1 MSENKCVVMCL
12 ACMALWKVWMH
23 RSFAGLSI
31 IGVFALLLS
40 GCVSSTLDI
49 DSKSTQAIPAKVKGE
64 MAKKQM
70 RADGAVLVRIFKQES
85 ELEVW
90 KRTPTGRFAL
100 LKTYPIC
107 RWSGDLGPKKKTGDR
122 RAPEGFYMVNASQL
136 NPKSRYYLSFNL
148 GFPNRLDAAYGYTGD
163 ALMVHG
169 ACSSQGCYAMTD
181 EAMAEIYPVVRDALK
196 GGQPG
201 FQVQAFP
208 FRMTP
213 QNMAANQSHPDFAF
227 WKNIKEGY
235 DIFEVTKRQPQVSY
249 CGGKY
254 VFNTQFEDGDPTN
267 PLAACPAAVK
277 TVDPL
282 VASRSTA
289 DEQAF
294 SAALATSSVM
304 SMQAYADGGMH
315 PSFRKLLKSKG
326 PEALAKQTSSTEVP
340 ISKPDAALADPY
352 QN

>member
-1 MSENKCVVMCL
+1 VSAWLDCL
-12 ACMALWKVWMH
+12 EMYM
-23 RSFAGLSI
+23 RRGLAKI
-31 IGVFALLLS
+31 LVLGTLS
-40 GCVSSTLDI
+40 AMLGGCVASTLELDQ
-49 DSKSTQAIPAKVKGE
+49 KATQSISPRLKGE

-85 ELEVW
+85 ELEIW
-90 KRTPTGRFAL
+90 KRTPSGKFAL

-122 RAPEGFYMVNASQL
+122 RAPEGFYTVNARQL
-136 NPKSRYYLSFNL
+136 NPKSRYYLSFDI
-148 GFPNRLDAAYGYTGD
+148 GFPNRLDAALGYTGD

-213 QNMAANQSHPDFAF
+213 KNMASHKNHPDFAY
-227 WKNIKEGY
+227 WQNIKEGY

-254 VFNTQFEDGDPTN
+254 VFNTEFVDGEPSDPR
-267 PLAACPAAVK
+267 AACPAAVK
-277 TVDPL
+277 KMDPL
-282 VASRSTA
+282 VASRISSDEKLFA
-289 DEQAF
+289 DT
-294 SAALATSSVM
+294 LATGGVM
-304 SMQAYADGGMH
+304 SMQSYSDGGMH
-315 PSFRKLLKSKG
+315 PSFRKILLKKG
-326 PEALAKQTSSTEVP
+326 AQAMAKETSLTKVP
-340 ISKPDAALADPY
+340 VSKPDAALADPY
-352 QN
+352 AGQ